1 MDCDQTYD
9 LLLEAQAPG
18 CKSLLER
25 DMLEIAL
32 LWGIWNNVG
41 GAGGITCD
49 GASELLSE
57 VQSAGCRSIRERGLL
72 EIALLDLANEE
83 AGGTMANLSCDEVA
97 TLLGE
102 VQAAG
107 CRSPWERELIKLAL
121 LSRISGAGAI
131 TPTGIQIYVGT
142 GSPEGVQ
149 TAVAGSIYFDVTSP
163 SAPIQ
168 YIKGSGTGN
177 TGWI

>member
-9 LLLEAQAPG
+9 LLLQAQAPG
-18 CKSLLER
+18 CKSHLER

-32 LWGIWNNVG
+32 LWSIAQNESGVG
-41 GAGGITCD
+41 GISCD
-49 GASELLSE
+49 IASELLGE
-57 VQSAGCRSIRERGLL
+57 AKAAGCKSIRERSLL
-72 EIALLDLANEE
+72 EIALLNQANEE
-83 AGGTMANLSCDEVA
+83 SGGTMANLSCDEVE

-121 LSRISGAGAI
+121 LGRIAGAGAI
-131 TPTGIQIYVGT
+131 TPTGTQIYTGVGD
-142 GSPEGVQ
+142 PEGVV
-149 TAVAGSIYFDVTSP
+149 TAQAGSIYFDLTDP
-163 SAPIQ
+163 AAPVQ
-168 YIKGSGTGN
+168 WVKGSGSGN

>member
-1 MDCDQTYD
+1 
-9 LLLEAQAPG
+9 
-18 CKSLLER
+18 
-25 DMLEIAL
+25 LEIAL
-32 LWGIWNNVG
+32 LNLI
-41 GAGGITCD
+41 D
-49 GASELLSE
+49 EE
-57 VQSAGCRSIRERGLL
+57 V
-72 EIALLDLANEE
+72 
-83 AGGTMANLSCDEVA
+83 GGTMANLSCDEVA

-102 VQAAG
+102 VKAAG

-168 YIKGSGTGN
+168 YVKGSGTGN